1 MIRSFHLR
9 DVGLVHRLGEQGVI
23 LQTQAALTR
32 ISHPTRQAMIHMFGG
47 GSFTTYVWKS
57 DDREAVGFAQLNLDP
72 SNTTAHLSCIGA
84 QGERTSEGHINEV
97 DEDIWLS
104 LLADLAREAGRRGV
118 HNLVAE
124 ADENGSELSLLRRA
138 GYAIYTRQDIWI
150 CDQSP
155 ESNSDNLLRSRQTVD
170 DWDISV
176 LYSNIVPGLIQSVE
190 PAPPL
195 FSGEDW
201 VLREDGELS
210 AFVHIL
216 SGPVAS
222 WMRLLIHPNA
232 HTKPRIIISEA
243 LGLKSPTSEHP
254 IYCCVRRY
262 QSWLQAPLEEAGFR
276 YWGSQAVLV
285 KHMALRAEKH
295 APVKH
300 PVLETQA
307 VAGGSSPIIHKLA
320 VRNGQKDI

>member
-1 MIRSFHLR
+1 MIRPFHLR
-9 DVGLVHRLGEQGVI
+9 DIALVHRLGEQGVI

-32 ISHPTRQAMIHMFGG
+32 ISHPTRQAMIHMFGRG
-47 GSFTTYVWKS
+47 RFNTFVWKS
-57 DDREAVGFAQLNLDP
+57 ENREAVGFAQLSMD
-72 SNTTAHLSCIGA
+72 SGNTSAHLTCIGA
-84 QGERTSEGHINEV
+84 QGGGESAPDNIEV

-104 LLADLAREAGRRGV
+104 LLDDLAREAGRRGV

-124 ADENGSELSLLRRA
+124 ADEEGPELSLLRRA
-138 GYAIYTRQDIWI
+138 GYAVYTRQDIWI
-150 CDQSP
+150 CDQTP
-155 ESNSDNLLRSRQTVD
+155 DADSDKLLQSRQPID

-190 PAPPL
+190 PTPTVFA
-195 FSGEDW
+195 GENW
-201 VLREDGELS
+201 VLRENGELS

-216 SGPVAS
+216 SGSVAN

-232 HTKPRIIISEA
+232 HTKPRIIIRGA
-243 LGLKSPTSEHP
+243 LGLKSPTPEHP

-262 QSWLQAPLEEAGFR
+262 QSWLQVPLEEAGFR

-295 APVKH
+295 APVRH
-300 PVLETQA
+300 AVLETQA
-307 VAGGSSPIIHKLA
+307 VAGSSSPFVHETG
-320 VRNGQKDI
+320 VRNGRKNS